1 MPNQSGFHTG
11 DSSMN
16 QLLSVTYDLFHS
28 FAEGMETRALLL
40 GISKAFEK
48 VWHKGLIYKLC
59 QYGFT
64 GNLLTLITDLPSN
77 RKQRLVLNSH
87 HSSWADIKA
96 GVLKVPS

>member
-1 MPNQSGFHTG
+1 
-11 DSSMN
+11 MN

-59 QYGFT
+59 QDGFT